1 MGRYINPFTD
11 WGFKRLF
18 GQEFSKDLL
27 INFLNDLFEGEF
39 QIKDVTFKDKEQLGD
54 ANDLRGCIFDIYC
67 VTDDDKHFIVEMQNR
82 WVPFFVNR
90 SIYYASKAFVAQRK
104 KFDEA
109 GVRTAI
115 LYQFVPV
122 YVVCIMN
129 FMPREHEVTKFRTD
143 VALREK
149 SSDSMF
155 SDKLRF
161 IYLSLPFFDK
171 SEEECETGFEKWIYV
186 LKYME
191 VLERLPFTAQKKI
204 FDHLA
209 KLADVRC
216 LSSEEQEKYDES
228 IKAADDYYSGLY
240 GSYVEGEEKGIAKG
254 RAEGIAKGRAEGIA
268 KGRAEGMAKG
278 MAKEKLDTAYRL
290 LSMGLSEAQVST
302 ATELPLEE
310 IQKMRK

>member
-1 MGRYINPFTD
+1 MSLTRVKLDIKIPAGIQSGQQIRIPQKGERGTNGGPNGDLYIEIMVTPHPT
-11 WGFKRLF
+11 FKREDNNIFIKVPISSIDATIGCTIQVPTVYGDVEL
-18 GQEFSKDLL
+18 K
-27 INFLNDLFEGEF
+27 IPEGTQPNTKF
-39 QIKDVTFKDKEQLGD
+39 RL
-54 ANDLRGCIFDIYC
+54 
-67 VTDDDKHFIVEMQNR
+67 
-82 WVPFFVNR
+82 VPFFVNR

-109 GVRTAI
+109 GVRTAV

-228 IKAADDYYSGLY
+228 IKAIDDYYSGLY
-240 GSYVEGEEKGIAKG
+240 GSYVDGEEKGIAKVA
-254 RAEGIAKGRAEGIA
+254 RNLLAM
-268 KGRAEGMAKG
+268 GMSWPQIIQA
-278 MAKEKLDTAYRL
+278 T
-290 LSMGLSEAQVST
+290 GL
-302 ATELPLEE
+302 TEDQLKQL
-310 IQKMRK
+310 QS

>member
-1 MGRYINPFTD
+1 MEVISS
-11 WGFKRLF
+11 
-18 GQEFSKDLL
+18 E
-27 INFLNDLFEGEF
+27 
-39 QIKDVTFKDKEQLGD
+39 
-54 ANDLRGCIFDIYC
+54 
-67 VTDDDKHFIVEMQNR
+67 
-82 WVPFFVNR
+82 
-90 SIYYASKAFVAQRK
+90 
-104 KFDEA
+104 
-109 GVRTAI
+109 TAI

-129 FMPREHEVTKFRTD
+129 FMPKEHEVTKFRTD

-209 KLADVRC
+209 KLPDVRF
-216 LSSEEQEKYDES
+216 LSSEEREKYDES
-228 IKAADDYYSGLY
+228 IKAVDDYYGVLMSYYMNSIDEGVAKGEAR
-240 GSYVEGEEKGIAKG
+240 GSHHKSLEIAK
-254 RAEGIAKGRAEGIA
+254 KM
-268 KGRAEGMAKG
+268 MAKG
-278 MAKEKLDTAYRL
+278 MDENTI
-290 LSMGLSEAQVST
+290 MEITGLTQ
-302 ATELPLEE
+302 EE
-310 IQKMRK
+310 IRKLIS

>member
-1 MGRYINPFTD
+1 MEVISS
-11 WGFKRLF
+11 
-18 GQEFSKDLL
+18 E
-27 INFLNDLFEGEF
+27 
-39 QIKDVTFKDKEQLGD
+39 
-54 ANDLRGCIFDIYC
+54 
-67 VTDDDKHFIVEMQNR
+67 
-82 WVPFFVNR
+82 
-90 SIYYASKAFVAQRK
+90 
-104 KFDEA
+104 
-109 GVRTAI
+109 TAI

-129 FMPREHEVTKFRTD
+129 FMPKEHEVTKFRTD

-228 IKAADDYYSGLY
+228 IKAVDDYYGVLMSYYMNGIDEGVAKGEAR
-240 GSYVEGEEKGIAKG
+240 GSHHKSLEIAK
-254 RAEGIAKGRAEGIA
+254 KM
-268 KGRAEGMAKG
+268 MAKG
-278 MAKEKLDTAYRL
+278 MDENTI
-290 LSMGLSEAQVST
+290 MEITGLTQ
-302 ATELPLEE
+302 EE
-310 IQKMRK
+310 IRKLISYFAVVSRVYMPR

>member
-1 MGRYINPFTD
+1 
-11 WGFKRLF
+11 
-18 GQEFSKDLL
+18 
-27 INFLNDLFEGEF
+27 
-39 QIKDVTFKDKEQLGD
+39 
-54 ANDLRGCIFDIYC
+54 
-67 VTDDDKHFIVEMQNR
+67 
-82 WVPFFVNR
+82 
-90 SIYYASKAFVAQRK
+90 
-104 KFDEA
+104 
-109 GVRTAI
+109 
-115 LYQFVPV
+115 
-122 YVVCIMN
+122 
-129 FMPREHEVTKFRTD
+129 MPKEHEVTKFRTD

-240 GSYVEGEEKGIAKG
+240 GSYIEGEEKGIAKG
-254 RAEGIAKGRAEGIA
+254 RAEGRAEGELSKGLTIA
-268 KGRAEGMAKG
+268 RNLLAMGMSWSQIMQA
-278 MAKEKLDTAYRL
+278 T
-290 LSMGLSEAQVST
+290 GL
-302 ATELPLEE
+302 TEEELKPL
-310 IQKMRK
+310 QA

>member
-1 MGRYINPFTD
+1 MEVISS
-11 WGFKRLF
+11 
-18 GQEFSKDLL
+18 E
-27 INFLNDLFEGEF
+27 
-39 QIKDVTFKDKEQLGD
+39 
-54 ANDLRGCIFDIYC
+54 
-67 VTDDDKHFIVEMQNR
+67 
-82 WVPFFVNR
+82 
-90 SIYYASKAFVAQRK
+90 
-104 KFDEA
+104 
-109 GVRTAI
+109 TAI

-149 SSDSMF
+149 SSDSIF

-228 IKAADDYYSGLY
+228 IKAVDDYYSGLY
-240 GSYVEGEEKGIAKG
+240 GSYIEGEEKGIAKG
-254 RAEGIAKGRAEGIA
+254 RAEGELSKGLTVARNLLAM
-268 KGRAEGMAKG
+268 GMSWSQI
-278 MAKEKLDTAYRL
+278 MQIT
-290 LSMGLSEAQVST
+290 GL
-302 ATELPLEE
+302 TEEELKPLHS
-310 IQKMRK
+310 

>member
-1 MGRYINPFTD
+1 MAN
-11 WGFKRLF
+11 FKSRTLH
-18 GQEFSKDLL
+18 S
-27 INFLNDLFEGEF
+27 
-39 QIKDVTFKDKEQLGD
+39 
-54 ANDLRGCIFDIYC
+54 
-67 VTDDDKHFIVEMQNR
+67 
-82 WVPFFVNR
+82 R

-109 GVRTAI
+109 GVRTAV

-149 SSDSMF
+149 SSDSVF

-171 SEEECETGFEKWIYV
+171 SEEECVTGFEKWIYV

-228 IKAADDYYSGLY
+228 IKAVDDYYSGLY

-254 RAEGIAKGRAEGIA
+254 
-268 KGRAEGMAKG
+268 MAKG
-278 MAKEKLDTAYRL
+278 MEKEKIGTAYRL

>member
-54 ANDLRGCIFDIYC
+54 TDDLRGCIFDIYC

-129 FMPREHEVTKFRTD
+129 FMPKEHEVTKFRTD

-171 SEEECETGFEKWIYV
+171 REEECETGFEKWIYV

-240 GSYVEGEEKGIAKG
+240 GSYIEGEEKGIAKG
-254 RAEGIAKGRAEGIA
+254 IAKGRAEGRVEGELS
-268 KGRAEGMAKG
+268 KGLAVARN
-278 MAKEKLDTAYRL
+278 L
-290 LSMGLSEAQVST
+290 LSMGMSWSQIMQATGLTEEELKPLQV
-302 ATELPLEE
+302 
-310 IQKMRK
+310 